1 MELLQTKCIPVLIYG
16 LECFSLPSSDL
27 KSPVEVTRF
36 LMKLFRASNTE
47 IIAECQHYFGFS
59 LPSKLIERKRNTFV
73 NSYNNVSKT
82 CYRDDLTVVISCTNL
97 LSIYLAYQLHL
108 LFALLLCMLMVNKD
122 VYIIMHSVVLCFFSA
137 DGASYSERIHAL
149 LITTSCIGIANYNSN

>member
-1 MELLQTKCIPVLIYG
+1 M
-16 LECFSLPSSDL
+16 
-27 KSPVEVTRF
+27 
-36 LMKLFRASNTE
+36 
-47 IIAECQHYFGFS
+47 
-59 LPSKLIERKRNTFV
+59 
-73 NSYNNVSKT
+73 SKT